1 MSLGLSQ
8 KSKWTH
14 LGVDQTDCAGERDG
28 DKSLSWLH
36 TVTLMSGEQTAALME
51 HCDSRCRMGLAWW
64 WREEVADGG
73 CILHVW
79 LCFWLCLTL
88 WLPLIMDCGLCHPHS
103 IPCYCVDVISLIRDV
118 ITLVCSEVHIEV
130 KFQFGVIYLW
140 WNKDNKFDTQ
150 I

>member
-8 KSKWTH
+8 NSKWTH
-14 LGVDQTDCAGERDG
+14 LGVDQTVCERDRDS

-51 HCDSRCRMGLAWW
+51 HHDSLCRMGLVWC

-73 CILHVW
+73 WVSCVW

-88 WLPLIMDCGLCHPHS
+88 WLPLITDCGLSSAQHLVLLLCS
-103 IPCYCVDVISLIRDV
+103 YMCVSSLIRDV
-118 ITLVCSEVHIEV
+118 ITCSKLTSESQSRFISITSDE
-130 KFQFGVIYLW
+130 
-140 WNKDNKFDTQ
+140 TRT
-150 I
+150 